1 MCVDRIWEII
11 LRQFLIS
18 ASALIVLLAASLN
31 VSASVKTKGLLEA
44 VAQCPAN
51 KKLRSDN
58 PGEVMTK
65 IGEIYELI
73 ALNSQSPTHYQVVVP
88 NAPVTTDRWVDAQCG
103 VIALDDADM
112 AAKIEVPKPAAPEI
126 KNPSKQNTVQ
136 AAATVGDIENL
147 LAISWLPTFCLS
159 DDGQRAR
166 ECKRLRSSDV
176 YASQFSIHGLWPNDL
191 DDTALYPC
199 YCHLDRPLKCNA
211 RQKAVSSIDISKGL
225 RNELQT
231 KMPGIQSD
239 FLHRHEWTKHGT
251 CYEKYNTGAGKGAD
265 AQEYYSDTLLML
277 DQVNASIVAD
287 LFKRN
292 IGKFLSDDMIYAAF
306 DDAFGQGASDK
317 IFIDCKSINGERH
330 ISELLVGLGGEI
342 TPDSNIASLIK
353 ASPSRYE
360 YTNKKSC
367 KSGRVTAVR

>member
-1 MCVDRIWEII
+1 M
-11 LRQFLIS
+11 RQFLVF
-18 ASALIVLLAASLN
+18 ASAFIVLLASGLN
-31 VSASVKTKGLLEA
+31 ASASVKTKGLFEA
-44 VAQCPAN
+44 VAECAAN

-58 PGEVMTK
+58 PGEVMIK

-88 NAPVTTDRWVDAQCG
+88 DAPVTTNRWVAAECG

-112 AAKIEVPKPAAPEI
+112 DANIEAAEPKPQTQRQSE
-126 KNPSKQNTVQ
+126 TVQ
-136 AAATVGDIENL
+136 AAVSVGDIENL
-147 LAISWLPTFCLS
+147 LVISWLPTFCLS
-159 DDGQRAR
+159 DDGKRAR

-191 DDTALYPC
+191 DDKALYPC

-211 RQKAVSSIDISKGL
+211 RQNAFSSIDISKNL

-231 KMPGIQSD
+231 KMPGIQSG

-251 CYEKYNTGAGKGAD
+251 CYEKYNTGEGKGAD
-265 AQEYYSDTLLML
+265 AQEYYSDTVLML
-277 DQVNASIVAD
+277 DQINNSIVAG
-287 LFKRN
+287 LFKAN

-306 DDAFGQGASDK
+306 DEAFGQGASDK
-317 IFIDCKSINGERH
+317 IFIDCKSHNGERH

-342 TPDSNIASLIK
+342 TPNSDIAALIK

-360 YTNKKSC
+360 YTKKKSC
-367 KSGRVTAVR
+367 VSGRVTAVR

>member
-1 MCVDRIWEII
+1 MK
-11 LRQFLIS
+11 LRQFLVF
-18 ASALIVLLAASLN
+18 ASAFIVLLASGFNAF
-31 VSASVKTKGLLEA
+31 ASVKTEGLFEA
-44 VAQCPAN
+44 VAACAAN

-58 PGEVMTK
+58 PGQVMIK

-88 NAPVTTDRWVDAQCG
+88 DAPVTTNRWVAAECG

-112 AAKIEVPKPAAPEI
+112 EAKIDVIEPKPQAQRQ
-126 KNPSKQNTVQ
+126 SKSVQ
-136 AAATVGDIENL
+136 AAASVSDIENL

-159 DDGQRAR
+159 NDGTRAR

-176 YASQFSIHGLWPNDL
+176 YATQFSIHGLWPNDL

-211 RQKAVSSIDISKGL
+211 RQKAFSRIDISRSL

-231 KMPGIQSD
+231 KMPGIQSG

-251 CYEKYNTGAGKGAD
+251 CYEKYNTGRGQGAD
-265 AQEYYSDTLLML
+265 AQEYYSDTVLML
-277 DQVNASIVAD
+277 DQVNNSIVAE
-287 LFKRN
+287 LFKN
-292 IGKFLSDDMIYAAF
+292 NVGKFLSDDKIYAAF
-306 DDAFGQGASDK
+306 DKAFGQGASDK
-317 IFIDCKSINGERH
+317 VFIDCKSYNGERY

-342 TPDSNIASLIK
+342 TPDSDIAALMK
-353 ASPSRYE
+353 ASPPRYE
-360 YTNKKSC
+360 YTKKKSC
-367 KSGRVTAVR
+367 VSGRVTAVR